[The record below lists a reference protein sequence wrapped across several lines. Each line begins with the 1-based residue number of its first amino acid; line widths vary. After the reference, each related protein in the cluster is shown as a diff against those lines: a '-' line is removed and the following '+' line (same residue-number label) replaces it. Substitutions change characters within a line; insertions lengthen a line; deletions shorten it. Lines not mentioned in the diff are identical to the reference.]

1 MSESVDSAG
10 SPAHQAV
17 VPSPINGVVP
27 PLEHRFKPG
36 QSGNPAGRPCAG
48 ATIKEHINVMA
59 ASDLSESDLRA
70 IARDAKAPWTKR
82 AAANRILRTLETP
95 DLADFQDAVDGVAD
109 LQSLRASGLNT
120 EVVKK
125 MKVKTKTYKDPSTES
140 PVTETEREIELFDR
154 AGEDFDRIID
164 RTVGKPTQH
173 ETSEIDIKAD
183 VRVTEL
189 KVVFDQ

>member
-1 MSESVDSAG
+1 MSEIADNAS

-27 PLEHRFKPG
+27 PPEHRFKPG

-59 ASDLSESDLRA
+59 AAELPESELRG
-70 IARDAKAPWTKR
+70 IARDARAPWTKR

-109 LQSLRASGLNT
+109 LQSLRDSGLNT

-125 MKVKTKTYKDPSTES
+125 MKVKTKTYKDPTTES

-164 RTVGKPTQH
+164 RTAGKPTQH
-173 ETSEIDIKAD
+173 NKSEVDLKAD
-183 VRVTEL
+183 VQITEL
-189 KVVFDQ
+189 RVVFDQ

>member
-1 MSESVDSAG
+1 
-10 SPAHQAV
+10 
-17 VPSPINGVVP
+17 
-27 PLEHRFKPG
+27 
-36 QSGNPAGRPCAG
+36 
-48 ATIKEHINVMA
+48 
-59 ASDLSESDLRA
+59 
-70 IARDAKAPWTKR
+70 
-82 AAANRILRTLETP
+82 
-95 DLADFQDAVDGVAD
+95 
-109 LQSLRASGLNT
+109 
-120 EVVKK
+120 